1 MSSPTTNAPL
11 RYTPAVESIPPDE
24 AATTAEIVATMRKIA
39 ETTHASVHAG
49 PQLRS
54 VHAKSHGLINATLT
68 IPKNLPESLAQGLF
82 ATPGAYACIIRLST
96 TPGDVLEDSISTPR
110 GLALKILNVTGARLD
125 ESERSTSQD
134 VLMVNAPAFAAKD
147 PKAFLATL
155 SRLEPFTDNS
165 VHLKKLTSAIA
176 RGAEAIVELT
186 GKKSGTLTGLGGEQE
201 HNILGETFYT
211 QTAFLH
217 GPYIAKYALV
227 PTSSSL
233 TDLTRKPLMNN
244 GEPNMIR
251 NAVVDFFLQS
261 TATWDFRVQLCTGL
275 ASMPVEDASIIWSE
289 IESPYQTIA
298 TLTAAAQDPWTIEK
312 IRAFDQSLSF
322 SPWNGLAA
330 HRPLGAINRARR
342 PAYPMS
348 AALRAASP
356 DPITS

>member
-1 MSSPTTNAPL
+1 MSDTLPPI
-11 RYTPAVESIPPDE
+11 RYTPSIETIALDE

-39 ETTHASVHAG
+39 ETTHASAHSG

-54 VHAKSHGLINATLT
+54 VHAKSHGLITATLT
-68 IPKNLPESLAQGLF
+68 IPSLPQTLAQGLF
-82 ATPGAYACIIRLST
+82 ATPGTFEAIIRLST
-96 TPGDVLEDSISTPR
+96 TPGDILEDSISTPR
-110 GLALKILNVTGARLD
+110 GLALKILGITGARL
-125 ESERSTSQD
+125 EGSETSTSQD
-134 VLMVNAPAFAAKD
+134 FVMVNAPAFAAPD
-147 PKAFLATL
+147 PKTFLTTL
-155 SRLEPFTDNS
+155 KRLEPLTDNS
-165 VHLKKLTSAIA
+165 EHLKKLTSAIA

-186 GKKSGTLTGLGGEQE
+186 GNKSGTLTTLGGEPQ

-227 PTSSSL
+227 PVSASL
-233 TDLTRKPLMNN
+233 TGLTRQALMNN

-251 NAVVDFFLQS
+251 NAVVDFFLQN
-261 TATWDFRVQLCTGL
+261 TATWELRVQFCTDL
-275 ASMPVEDASIIWSE
+275 SKMPVEDAAVAWSE
-289 IESPYQTIA
+289 EASPYQTIA

-312 IRAFDQSLSF
+312 IEAFDQSLSF

-356 DPITS
+356 NPVTP